1 MIFVDFLRRQQISQ
15 IFVKFQRI
23 FFRNFAEFQSF
34 LMIKF
39 LFITTVG
46 IQRIHFF
53 RTDFQQFRIRILQN
67 FGKISQI
74 SLKYENLDITL
85 SEIIEI
91 LRNSGKNPLKF
102 DEKLQNLLSPKKI
115 NKNCIEFCQKQCKGL
130 EKSEKSG
137 KVQRKKFRARK
148 TLKNATVDAKI
159 GVDTAENE
167 PRKGSE
173 KRIL

>member
-1 MIFVDFLRRQQISQ
+1 MP
-15 IFVKFQRI
+15 
-23 FFRNFAEFQSF
+23 
-34 LMIKF
+34 
-39 LFITTVG
+39 ITAVG

-67 FGKISQI
+67 FSKISQI

-115 NKNCIEFCQKQCKGL
+115 NKNCIEFCQK
-130 EKSEKSG
+130 
-137 KVQRKKFRARK
+137 
-148 TLKNATVDAKI
+148 
-159 GVDTAENE
+159 
-167 PRKGSE
+167 
-173 KRIL
+173 